1 MPMSTIIDKY
11 MPLNDWN
18 RIESLIGE
26 LRAIPGAMNCAV
38 RRAVFENIKKAKL
51 QIKFNDQYPESIF
64 TDKNGS
70 IPIVG
75 TAETNN
81 PENGGNNECEQ
92 SNNYLSIDYLP
103 RVTQEDKKS
112 VYGTYFEMAFHNFFI
127 TLHHIYSLIFGED
140 IMEVAKSEYSQT
152 QTDSFQ
158 DDFANK
164 YTVWNPL
171 FTKLRR
177 AKAEQ
182 KERFEELAIKHFPF
196 LKALDALKGENRVS
210 KVDALERFSVVVRE
224 LRNIYLHYCIIPS
237 DKQKKEYSDNISFI
251 FDLMDLLFTGAKR
264 EVKARFALSD
274 DQMSCADKYE
284 TNSDRS
290 LRDIHG
296 KTVRI
301 VPKKNFRYHLYKVG
315 DDAKIIT
322 PFGLVFLASLFLEKK
337 YAKILSDK
345 AHVVRLNDKGVI
357 CEMIS
362 VYRIRLHINRLSIS
376 KSTDT
381 LALDIINEL
390 QRCPKKVFELLPP
403 VAQQRFRVKPESSH
417 DPEALIVR
425 HNDRF
430 VHLLLKY
437 IDDAK
442 LFEHIRFQVSLGRYF
457 FRFYDKICIDTSS
470 EKRVRS
476 ICKDVHGFGRISEI
490 EELRREKWKDI
501 LREYDEVHAN
511 TADEK
516 PYITDHR
523 ANYLIGNNKVGIY
536 LLKEGD
542 EQCIMPEL
550 LPNGARNHAP
560 TCWLSTYEL
569 PALAFLLHLYN
580 ADGAR
585 VEEIIEKQVAGY
597 RRLFADVRDGSVAPV
612 ASVEELDE
620 LLKGYG
626 DMQACNL
633 PRKMLDYLLIKDVN
647 AHDLFRKWAEA
658 ELQQMIE
665 QTDRLSQ
672 RIDDDTKAAANVK
685 QNKFGKKSFVAVKP
699 GKIADF
705 LAHDIML
712 FQPCTEDNSNKLTGL
727 NFRILQ
733 SVMAVY
739 NGDFDE
745 LSRVLRN
752 AHIIGNATDEMCN
765 PIVMAVCR
773 KSMEFGNIVDF
784 YKAYLRERRIYLERC
799 LRHGDFESLGFL
811 HASQIRW
818 QERSKEYYRALAARY
833 LVDEY
838 GGTESA
844 KAIELPRGLF
854 EPYIRKEL
862 SEMNAM
868 KSLACNSD
876 YNVSYLIYGYFKR
889 VMSDDAQPFYDEK
902 KCYRLFNVLY
912 RKSPHDSPVY
922 RNTAEIRD
930 MLMQNS
936 PNSIR
941 KDIESYLSNTIIADR
956 AKEKERCTALLREM
970 KKCETELKRYKIQ
983 DMLLFLIAKRIL
995 SDLPAAHDSAVQMQ
1009 AISRIHLKDI
1019 TDGNTLSEKISLSVK
1034 VVSKNGYI
1042 KKLTQHNL
1050 KLKNYS
1056 QFYAILS
1063 DRRLPSLLDLIRSN
1077 YINRNDIEAELDNYD
1092 KVHPEVMKAII
1103 GFEKKHFDKHG
1114 FDDSGIVPDL
1124 SSILAET
1131 TMPADKQYEVRKI
1144 RNSFAHSH
1152 YPGYHVANAGITELP
1167 KKAETIFN
1175 TLKSSLSDEQK

>member
-1 MPMSTIIDKY
+1 MSTIIDKY
-11 MPLNDWN
+11 MPLNKWDK
-18 RIESLIGE
+18 IEALIGE
-26 LRAIPGAMNCAV
+26 LRAIPGAMNCEV
-38 RRAVFENIKKAKL
+38 RRAVFDNIKKAKL

-64 TDKNGS
+64 TDKNGAV
-70 IPIVG
+70 PGDG
-75 TAETNN
+75 TS
-81 PENGGNNECEQ
+81 GGNGRNNDGGP
-92 SNNYLSIDYLP
+92 SNNYFGIDYLP
-103 RVTQEDKKS
+103 RETQEDKKP
-112 VYGTYFEMAFHNFFI
+112 VYGTYFEMAFHNFFL
-127 TLHHIYSLIFGED
+127 TLHHIHSLIFGED
-140 IMEVAKSEYSQT
+140 LMEVAKNEYSNT

-164 YTVWNPL
+164 YAVWNPL
-171 FTKLRR
+171 FTRLRR
-177 AKAEQ
+177 ARAEQ

-196 LKALDALKGENRVS
+196 LKALDALKGEKRLS
-210 KVDALERFSVVVRE
+210 KVDALERFSVVIRE

-237 DKQKKEYSDNISFI
+237 DKQKKEYSDNIPFI
-251 FDLMDLLFTGAKR
+251 FDLMELLFAGAKR
-264 EVKARFALSD
+264 EVKARFAFSD
-274 DQMSCADKYE
+274 DQMSCAEKYE
-284 TNSDRS
+284 PNRDRS

-345 AHVVRLNDKGVI
+345 AHVVRPNDKGVI

-390 QRCPKKVFELLPP
+390 QRCPKKIFELLPP
-403 VAQQRFRVKPESSH
+403 DAQQRFRVKPESSH
-417 DPEALIVR
+417 DPEVLMVR
-425 HNDRF
+425 HSDRF
-430 VHLLLKY
+430 AHLLLKY

-442 LFEHIRFQVSLGRYF
+442 LFEHIRFQVSLGSYF

-597 RRLFADVRDGSVAPV
+597 RRLFADVRDGRVTPV

-633 PRKMLDYLLIKDVN
+633 PRKMLDYLLMKDVN
-647 AHDLFRKWAEA
+647 AHDLFRKWAES

-665 QTDRLSQ
+665 QTVRLSQ
-672 RIDDDTKAAANVK
+672 RIDNDIKAAANVR

-705 LAHDIML
+705 LAHDMML
-712 FQPCTEDNSNKLTGL
+712 FQPCTEGNSNKLTSL

-752 AHIIGNATDEMCN
+752 ARIIGNATDEMCN

-773 KSMEFGNIVDF
+773 KSMEFGSIVDF

-799 LRHGDFESLGFL
+799 LRHGNYETLGFL
-811 HASQIRW
+811 HASQARW
-818 QERSKEYYRALAARY
+818 QERSREYYRALAARY

-862 SEMNAM
+862 SEMASM
-868 KSLACNSD
+868 RALAGDAGN
-876 YNVSYLIYGYFKR
+876 NISYLIYGYFKK
-889 VMSDDAQPFYDEK
+889 VMADDAQPFYEAPK
-902 KCYRLFNVLY
+902 SYRILNVLY

-922 RNTAEIRD
+922 RTTAQIRD
-930 MLMQNS
+930 MLMRGS
-936 PNSIR
+936 SNSIR
-941 KDIESYLSNTIIADR
+941 KDIEAYIDNTIAADR
-956 AKEKERCTALLREM
+956 AKEKERCTALLRDM
-970 KKCETELKRYKIQ
+970 KNCETELKRYKIQ
-983 DMLLFLIAKRIL
+983 DIMLFLIAKRL
-995 SDLPAAHDSAVQMQ
+995 LADRRAENDSAVEMN
-1009 AISRIHLKDI
+1009 AIGQIRLKDI
-1019 TDGNTLSEKISLSVK
+1019 TDGDTLSKKISMRVSVT
-1034 VVSKNGYI
+1034 SKNGYT
-1042 KKLTQHNL
+1042 KTLAQNDL

-1077 YINRNDIEAELDNYD
+1077 YIKRKDIEDELDNYD
-1092 KVHPEVMKAII
+1092 KVHPKALEAVI
-1103 GFEKKHFDKHG
+1103 GFEKRYFECHAVSDSEQIPGFGEILDGTSLPFDKKNE
-1114 FDDSGIVPDL
+1114 
-1124 SSILAET
+1124 A
-1131 TMPADKQYEVRKI
+1131 RKI
-1144 RNSFAHSH
+1144 RNAFAHSQ
-1152 YPGYHVANAGITELP
+1152 YPGYYVANAGITDLP

-1175 TLKSSLSDEQK
+1175 TLDNSLSDEQK